1 MGYPTCNWITTMVTL
16 ISCLFGWT
24 LNYSQVIAW
33 TNPSFFFKLG
43 HSIRGGLDVQTQD
56 ILYPQYSPKFE
67 KPKVLTVWIELWH
80 ALNIWCSQCLTV
92 KATRISHQ
100 GWLAL
105 TRPTI
110 GFCCGNWS
118 LALETFWQWLPL
130 MYDPGMILQILN
142 CSLKCQIPWVTA
154 HGIWGLAPLGLKP
167 PGNHA
172 GPRICPLSGQDVL
185 WTRTCGW
192 SLLSTWAVF
201 PQTVKQCAHNEG
213 FLQ

>member
-1 MGYPTCNWITTMVTL
+1 MN
-16 ISCLFGWT
+16 
-24 LNYSQVIAW
+24 Q
-33 TNPSFFFKLG
+33 SFFFSSWDTAYEVVLMYKPRIYCIPNIPPSL
-43 HSIRGGLDVQTQD
+43 T
-56 ILYPQYSPKFE
+56 

-130 MYDPGMILQILN
+130 MYDPGMILQVLN

-154 HGIWGLAPLGLKP
+154 HGIWGIAPLGLKP

-185 WTRTCGW
+185 WTRSCGFGW

-201 PQTVKQCAHNEG
+201 PQTVCPQWGVLTVGAKAGAWSGCSLWSRA
-213 FLQ
+213 FSCKFP